1 MSSSSLSIAALFLEG
16 LLSFFS
22 PCVLPLIPVL
32 AGYLTAEETETDPK
46 AARKH
51 TAWMTLWFVLGICL
65 VFVLAAAGAGILN
78 SFFQSRSMQFS
89 IAGGILLILLGLTE
103 FGVIQIPFLMKEH
116 RLPAS
121 EKKGSDALS
130 AFLLGFFFS
139 FAWSPCVGPLLASAI
154 VLAADASSRALGYAY
169 IAAYAAG
176 FLLIFILLGLFT
188 EEVLRFLKKKR
199 NAMKYTQKI
208 GGAILL
214 AMGVYMLVQANQQI
228 GQMQTA
234 VTEPASE
241 ASAAPSSS
249 ASASADTRT
258 DAEKYDFT
266 LKDADG
272 NAHSLTDYAGK
283 TVVVNFFGT
292 WCGYCNQELP
302 HLQEIHETRE
312 DVMILLIAAP
322 GYNGE
327 GTVSEVEKYMK
338 DAGYTMKILYDTDFS
353 VSSRY
358 GVQGYPYTFILRP
371 DGSFLG
377 YIPGYLPDESLD
389 QAIAEASGNG

>member
-78 SFFQSRSMQFS
+78 TFFQSHSVQFS
-89 IAGGILLILLGLTE
+89 IAGGILLVLFGLTE

-116 RLPAS
+116 RLPS
-121 EKKGSDALS
+121 SRKKGSDALS

-154 VLAADASSRALGYAY
+154 VMAADASSRALGYAY

-199 NAMKYTQKI
+199 NVVKYTQKI

-228 GQMQTA
+228 SQVQTA
-234 VTEPASE
+234 AAEPTAE
-241 ASAAPSSS
+241 VSAEPGESAEAPS
-249 ASASADTRT
+249 DTRT
-258 DAEKYDFT
+258 DAEKYNFT
-266 LKDADG
+266 LEDAEG
-272 NAHSLTDYAGK
+272 NAHSLTDYSGK

-302 HLQEIHETRE
+302 HLQEIHDTRE
-312 DVMILLIAAP
+312 DVVILLIAAP

-327 GTVSEVEKYMK
+327 GNVSDVERYMK
-338 DAGYTMKILYDTDFS
+338 DAGYSMTILYDTDFS

-358 GVQGYPYTFILRP
+358 GVQGYPYTFILKP

-389 QAIAEASGNG
+389 QAISEASGN